1 VYTFTSVLVIYYLQI
16 ELIVMA
22 GSDVFSVSSLAA
34 VREVSNMKIT
44 MTKAQAETALQSFVA
59 NGWLYKSEYVI

>member
-1 VYTFTSVLVIYYLQI
+1 
-16 ELIVMA
+16 MA